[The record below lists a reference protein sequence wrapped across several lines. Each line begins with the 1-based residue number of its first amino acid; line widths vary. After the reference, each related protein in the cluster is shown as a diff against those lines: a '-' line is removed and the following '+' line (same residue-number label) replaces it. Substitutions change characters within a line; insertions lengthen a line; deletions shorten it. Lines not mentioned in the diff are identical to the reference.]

1 LFIAINTDTFMQ
13 FKAFNPNADPNLI
26 SRLFPATPTTG
37 PVVPG
42 PEGIYVTLDQWD
54 GLQAERDEIIEEIG
68 TRNVKNFVTIIGD
81 IHTFIAGYI
90 RQNFDDATSQPQ
102 GPSEP
107 GINPPPPPDA
117 VGVEFVCGS
126 VTSSNLT
133 EIATFGRGRSSI
145 SADREDVSE
154 ALQETN
160 NRHFRCLNSDTH
172 GYNLIEA
179 TPEKL
184 TCTMKSV
191 STIKAPT
198 ATEYAQGVRGP
209 GPEY

>member
-1 LFIAINTDTFMQ
+1 M
-13 FKAFNPNADPNLI
+13 
-26 SRLFPATPTTG
+26 
-37 PVVPG
+37 VPG

-54 GLQAERDEIIEEIG
+54 DFQAGRDEIIEEIG
-68 TRNVKNFVTIIGD
+68 TRNVKNFVTITGD
-81 IHTFIAGYI
+81 IHTVIAGYI

-145 SADREDVSE
+145 SADRVVFSV
-154 ALQETN
+154 ALKEN
-160 NRHFRCLNSDTH
+160 NNPQFWYLNSDTH
-172 GYNLIEA
+172 VY
-179 TPEKL
+179 K
-184 TCTMKSV
+184 
-191 STIKAPT
+191 IK
-198 ATEYAQGVRGP
+198 
-209 GPEY
+209 